1 MDVCQWENKKVNGL
15 EFLSMPKNYWSRIIF
30 CLLTYT
36 RVGELER

>member
-1 MDVCQWENKKVNGL
+1 MDVCQWDNKVNGL
-15 EFLSMPKNYWSRIIF
+15 EFLNVPKNYWSGIIF